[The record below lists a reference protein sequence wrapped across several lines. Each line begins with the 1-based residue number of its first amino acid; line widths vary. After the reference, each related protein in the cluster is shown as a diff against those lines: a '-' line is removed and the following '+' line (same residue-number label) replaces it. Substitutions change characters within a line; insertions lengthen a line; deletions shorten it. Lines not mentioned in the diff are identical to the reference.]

1 MKKHIPFILKLI
13 PAVILLQTLYFKFT
27 AHPDSVHLFSELG
40 LEPWGRIGLGVV
52 ELIVAGFLI
61 WKRTAFLGAVLA
73 MDIMIGA
80 VASHIFVLGIDMNGD
95 GGTLFSLAL
104 VVFISTATVARLN
117 FKGWE
122 LKNYLQP

>member
-1 MKKHIPFILKLI
+1 MKRYLERASAYL
-13 PAVILLQTLYFKFT
+13 AAAILLQTLYFKFT

-40 LEPWGRIGLGVV
+40 LEPWGRIGLEVV

-104 VVFISTATVARLN
+104 VVFISAATVARLN

>member
-1 MKKHIPFILKLI
+1 MKRYLERASAYL
-13 PAVILLQTLYFKFT
+13 AAAILLQTLYFKFT

-61 WKRTAFLGAVLA
+61 WKRTAFLGAVFA

-104 VVFISTATVARLN
+104 VVFISAATVARLN